1 MSEANQAALVSF
13 LPEAARTQVVAAI
26 RAAEARTSGEIKV
39 HIETHCPDKMSP
51 YDRALAL
58 FAQLGLEKTHD
69 RNAVL
74 LYVASEERRFAILG
88 DSGIHAEV
96 GDAYWAAAA
105 KTLSEHF
112 ASGAVAEGFIAA
124 VSAIGDRLAKRFPN
138 TEGARKDNQ
147 LSDDISTGDDVK
159 P

>member
-1 MSEANQAALVSF
+1 MSEDNKAALERF
-13 LPEAARTQVVAAI
+13 LPEAARAQVVAAI
-26 RAAEARTSGEIKV
+26 HAAESRTSGEIKV
-39 HIETHCPDKMSP
+39 HIETHCPDKLSA

-58 FAQLGLEKTHD
+58 FAQLGLEKTRE

-74 LYVASEERRFAILG
+74 LYVASEHRRFAILG

-105 KTLSEHF
+105 KTLSAHF
-112 ASGAVAEGFIAA
+112 ARGAVADGLVAA
-124 VSAIGDRLAKRFPN
+124 VSAIGDRLAARFPN

-147 LSDDISTGDDVK
+147 LSDDISIGDDAK
-159 P
+159 R